1 MRSSPEAIRT
11 GAGRMPT
18 VRKRRRLAGT
28 APREEGPLRQL
39 YPALPRWANFCRAYG
54 AGLVLLS
61 GCQSVVDVCASRV
74 TSNQMATRSWV
85 ARSGTAPRTHAGSAT
100 CRAPTEKSRAYASWV
115 SDHESRVTS
124 CESRRFGFVG
134 FFVFDVALGVG
145 VDRVLVGVG
154 WGAADFAWMTHEEAA
169 GRDFGALGEEVAGG
183 DD

>member
-74 TSNQMATRSWV
+74 TSDQMAARSWV
-85 ARSGTAPRTHAGSAT
+85 ARSGTA

-124 CESRRFGFVG
+124 CESWRFRFVG

-145 VDRVLVGVG
+145 VDGVLVGIG
-154 WGAADFAWMTHEEAA
+154 
-169 GRDFGALGEEVAGG
+169 
-183 DD
+183 